1 MQAATDARGT
11 NARVSGKDWDDL
23 CDSIA
28 NQFKIEKSYL
38 LTKRKTCYSRISRHN
53 LSGTKS
59 ISPVAAIEPIIVEI
73 LSKKARMRQPVTASD
88 AIAFANS
95 LLESSSLRDDL
106 VSFHVACGRSI
117 GDVGVLTQTW
127 WRNFLR
133 RHPELRISKPVPFPN
148 RRATWST
155 YENFELMYDETY
167 AIWERCG
174 IAEKLDAPA
183 FIDKDGETVSDD
195 VAKQQNLLPSTY
207 RLLHPEGALNADEI
221 GHNTNTTKD
230 KLQGNEKRIH
240 VNGERAQKIAS
251 ESDVAWTMLA
261 VTALTG
267 ETVCCVVIIEGKRL
281 AAQDLTGED
290 IMVSPR
296 SGNLSWDNQTNHGPG
311 KRYPGGPTCFFRGKV
326 VPALVTFSDSG
337 GVTSEILTDVLRHID
352 KCKVFERNTTAPFT
366 PTIQLDGHH
375 SRFGLHFLEYCRRP
389 ETKWEVTMGCPE
401 STHLWQIQDSS
412 EMNGSNK
419 KYTYHY
425 KEKLLAFKRRINL
438 PLAITR
444 PDIIPIVNRAWNKS
458 FAIVKTNRKA
468 IEQRGWNPPNM
479 ALLRH
484 PSILATKDPPPLG
497 NTASRPVVITGD
509 EEQQNNVRDRNT
521 YESSGT
527 SVAVMDDLNYHSGM
541 AGELITDVVMWAK
554 DNQNLKDNVR
564 KRVEERKTFYEKAK
578 EVKRLSPGFFFTN
591 RKLAVT
597 SDEVYLAVKQRSD
610 ARLEKEKEA
619 VRKALKDR
627 IKMERTVKQIVSD
640 AKAYIEARPDKFP
653 TSSLPQDRSFSLEHI
668 PTDFLNGSIAK
679 TLLRFMTMK
688 KKGDKG
694 VSKLNT
700 SEAKAMWTEV
710 CMRTPHSTKEYLMEE
725 KGYSEALVEAVMAE
739 PSTTAVALEPDAR
752 ERQEEPPTQVTVQA
766 EAPQHNRE
774 GEDNMEGGV
783 SL

>member
-1 MQAATDARGT
+1 MEAATVARGP
-11 NARVSGKDWDDL
+11 NARLSAKDWEDI

-28 NQFKIEKSYL
+28 NEFKIAKSYL
-38 LTKRKTCYSRISRHN
+38 LSKRKTCYSRISRHN
-53 LSGTKS
+53 LSGTKTS
-59 ISPVAAIEPIIVEI
+59 SPVAAIEPIIVDV
-73 LSKKARMRQPVTASD
+73 LLKKARMRQPVTSSD

-95 LLESSSLRDDL
+95 LLESSSLRKDL
-106 VSFHVACGRSI
+106 VHFHVACGRSTD
-117 GDVGVLTQTW
+117 DVGLLTQTW

-133 RHPELRISKPVPFPN
+133 RHPELRVSKPVPFPN

-155 YENFELMYDETY
+155 YDNFELMYNETY

-174 IAEKLDAPA
+174 IAERLDAPA
-183 FIDKDGETVSDD
+183 FIDKDGQIVSDD
-195 VAKQQNLLPSTY
+195 DAKKQNLLPSTY

-240 VNGERAQKIAS
+240 ADGERAQKIAS

-290 IMVSPR
+290 IMVSPG
-296 SGNLSWDNQTNHGPG
+296 SDNLSWDNERNHGPG

-326 VPALVTFSDSG
+326 IPAFVTFSDSG
-337 GVTSEILTDVLRHID
+337 GVTSEILTGVLKHID
-352 KCKVFERNTTAPFT
+352 KCQVFERNTNAPFT

-375 SRFGLHFLEYCRRP
+375 TRFGLNFLEYCRRP
-389 ETKWEVTMGCPE
+389 ESKWEVTIGCPE

-419 KYTYHY
+419 KETYHF
-425 KEKLLAFKRRINL
+425 KEKLLAFKRRMNL

-444 PDIIPIVNRAWNKS
+444 PDIIPIVNRAWKKS
-458 FAIVKTNRKA
+458 FAIVESNRKA

-484 PSILATKDPPPLG
+484 PSILPTKDPPPLG
-497 NTASRPVVITGD
+497 TTASTPIVVAAG
-509 EEQQNNVRDRNT
+509 EEQNNEQDRHT
-521 YESSGT
+521 YDSSAGT

-554 DNQNLKDNVR
+554 DNQNLKNNVR
-564 KRVEERKTFYEKAK
+564 KRVDERKAFHQKAK

-591 RKLAVT
+591 RMLAVT
-597 SDEVYLAVKQRSD
+597 SDEVFLAVKQRSD
-610 ARLEKEKEA
+610 ARLEKEKES

-627 IKMERTVKQIVSD
+627 IKMERSVKQILSD

-653 TSSLPQDRSFSLEHI
+653 NALPQDRSISFEDI
-668 PTDFLNGSIAK
+668 PTDFLNGTIAK
-679 TLLRFMTMK
+679 TLLHFMTMK

-700 SEAKAMWTEV
+700 S
-710 CMRTPHSTKEYLMEE
+710 
-725 KGYSEALVEAVMAE
+725 
-739 PSTTAVALEPDAR
+739 
-752 ERQEEPPTQVTVQA
+752 QVKT
-766 EAPQHNRE
+766 
-774 GEDNMEGGV
+774 M
-783 SL
+783 